1 MRSETLEFGP
11 AWSPDGRRIAFMTLM
26 DGVPDVYVMNAD
38 GSAKRNLTRS
48 PRRFDVLVGW
58 APAPT

>member
-1 MRSETLEFGP
+1 MR
-11 AWSPDGRRIAFMTLM
+11 LM

-48 PRRFDVLVGW
+48 PRRFDFLVGW